1 MFVLVL
7 HFDPWTRVSDLATAS
22 SKSSGMPVEI
32 CRWQE
37 NYGITDVL
45 LQTEEPLLLHIILL
59 YFFLHFEQSEGW
71 SQRLDVC
78 ALNFCKL
85 KLYTMRRFMTWNLE
99 IPEILGNFFC
109 VFQDPNE
116 LQLLERWPGAYSSW
130 KSKCVHLIS
139 KLSRCGYQ
147 GLRLHYTDNHRT
159 GVDRFSTRFW
169 SGSPALGLA
178 HLGGCLKSAPRF
190 NVRARVDG

>member
-1 MFVLVL
+1 
-7 HFDPWTRVSDLATAS
+7 
-22 SKSSGMPVEI
+22 
-32 CRWQE
+32 
-37 NYGITDVL
+37 
-45 LQTEEPLLLHIILL
+45 
-59 YFFLHFEQSEGW
+59 
-71 SQRLDVC
+71 
-78 ALNFCKL
+78 
-85 KLYTMRRFMTWNLE
+85 MTWNLE
-99 IPEILGNFFC
+99 IPEILGNFC

-190 NVRARVDG
+190 NVRAWVDG